1 MAEPNATPRD
11 DTAAAEQDTP
21 AAPGA
26 TRHEGVPGG
35 PAPTRHEGPPGGVNR
50 TRREGAPGPNATRH
64 EGPPGGANHTR
75 HEGAPAA
82 NATRREANPPA
93 PPWSALPAD
102 ALPAALAA
110 RLSGFEALPGSGG
123 EAQLTKVADTAHP
136 GTELVL
142 KIYYPHIKPDPDV
155 RAQLAAIRSKHVVH
169 VVETGTLA
177 DGRFFELME
186 YLPGG
191 SLREAGAGKHTFDT
205 ASLTEIVRQLAAGL
219 AALHARRITHR
230 DLKPENVLI
239 RGRSPA
245 IELVL
250 ADFGLSRR
258 LNATAHFTSVAR
270 TAAYAAPETGVG
282 HVSPALDWWSLGI
295 MVLELATGQQPFRGL
310 DDLMIQK
317 FVTTKP
323 VPVDAITDPRLNR
336 ICAGL
341 LVSDE
346 AKRWG
351 EPQVRAWL
359 AGGSPAV
366 PDRRVP
372 VDATEFEFAGQR
384 FRDPESLAVAMA
396 RNWRLAAGR
405 YGISPSPSWTAF
417 TRWLHQFDNPD
428 QYPVGVVEERL
439 DLLGRLE
446 QSNEKPNAKLLRLL
460 AGLNPRQPPVYRQ
473 AHIDLPKLR
482 QLARQ
487 AQDGPDGDDGTEQ
500 AREIVDELWEGRL
513 LEVLAGFEDAAELG
527 AVATRWAAAVGE
539 LRTAVATLKRNP
551 RLTDVLSTTKHR
563 SVARAAMLELAAG
576 APRGDD
582 WLRELD
588 DRARQLPVRID
599 WFADLLRWAGRDPA
613 RAYAGLF
620 VSGIAKAEA
629 QRIVV
634 AQQQAEQAERARQ
647 AAWDDH
653 ERQREAGR
661 GSATGRAAAG
671 AAVLGGLWFFVL
683 MFSAKTPA
691 LALVTFPVLTHF
703 AAELVLA
710 HLMAADYHPRYSL
723 WQAVQVAM
731 GRIGGRLRGA
741 PRFWAAGI
749 IAALIA
755 LAFLTWLVPF
765 AAVAATIAHAVWA
778 AGRYRRWSAAHDE
791 ERRTALTR

>member
-11 DTAAAEQDTP
+11 NPAAAEQEAPADSNGHQGPRGGADPARGEGTP
-21 AAPGA
+21 GANATRREGAPGSNA
-26 TRHEGVPGG
+26 
-35 PAPTRHEGPPGGVNR
+35 
-50 TRREGAPGPNATRH
+50 TRREGAPGPNATRR
-64 EGPPGGANHTR
+64 EGTSGLNPTR
-75 HEGAPAA
+75 HEADPVAA
-82 NATRREANPPA
+82 
-93 PPWSALPAD
+93 PWSSHPAE

-110 RLSGFEALPGSGG
+110 RLSGFQALPGSGG
-123 EAQLTKVADTAHP
+123 EAHLTKVADTAHP

-142 KIYYPHIKPDPDV
+142 KVYYPHIKPDADV
-155 RAQLAAIRSKHVVH
+155 WAQLAEIRSKHVVR
-169 VVETGTLA
+169 VVETGTL
-177 DGRFFELME
+177 DGGRFFELME

-191 SLREAGAGKHTFDT
+191 SLREAGAGKHTFDA
-205 ASLTEIVRQLAAGL
+205 ASLTEIVRQLADGL
-219 AALHARRITHR
+219 GALHARRITHR

-258 LNATAHFTSVAR
+258 LNATAHFTGIAR

-282 HVSPALDWWSLGI
+282 HVSPALDWWSLGV

-317 FVTTKP
+317 LVTTKP

-336 ICAGL
+336 LCAGL
-341 LVSDE
+341 LVSE
-346 AKRWG
+346 ETKRWG
-351 EPQVRAWL
+351 EPQVREWL

-384 FRDPESLAVAMA
+384 FREPASLAVAMA
-396 RNWRLAAGR
+396 QNWRLAAGR

-417 TRWLHQFDNPD
+417 TQWLHQFDNPD

-446 QSNEKPNAKLLRLL
+446 QSSEKPNAKLLRLL
-460 AGLNPRQPPVYRQ
+460 AGLNPQQPPVYRQ
-473 AHIDLPKLR
+473 AHIDQPKLR
-482 QLARQ
+482 QLARK
-487 AQDGPDGDDGTEQ
+487 AQDGPEGDDGTER

-513 LEVLAGFEDAAELG
+513 LEVLAGFEGAAELG
-527 AVATRWAAAVGE
+527 DVATRWAAAVGE

-551 RLTDVLSTTKHR
+551 RLANALSTTKHR

-588 DRARQLPVRID
+588 HRARQLPVRVD
-599 WFADLLRWAGRDPA
+599 WFADLVRWAGRDPA

-620 VSGIAKAEA
+620 VSGIANAEA
-629 QRIVV
+629 QQAVLAR
-634 AQQQAEQAERARQ
+634 QQAEQAERARH
-647 AAWDDH
+647 AAWDHH

-661 GSATGRAAAG
+661 TSAMGRAVAG
-671 AAVLGGLWFFVL
+671 AGVLSALWFLVL

-703 AAELVLA
+703 AAELMLA

-749 IAALIA
+749 IVALVA
-755 LAFLTWLVPF
+755 LAFLSWLVPF
-765 AAVAATIAHAVWA
+765 AAVAATIAHAAWA
-778 AGRYRRWSAAHDE
+778 TARHRRWSAAHDE